1 MWNINR
7 KSGRNWTNTYRY
19 AYILQH
25 CTLILPHP
33 GSPQSLISDEGPNK
47 NTEALINWYYR
58 AVNWTVVGKS
68 LVFKGESSKIPR
80 LILFNLSIYVETQ
93 KKIRYVFS
101 NESWK
106 IETFRQH
113 WFWDAYFNIPSK
125 RFVNLVTSFD
135 DGNILFKIPIRKWH
149 VCVNITQSLSSV
161 LPC

>member
-93 KKIRYVFS
+93 KKFV
-101 NESWK
+101 
-106 IETFRQH
+106 TFFRMRVGKLKH
-113 WFWDAYFNIPSK
+113 FANIDFEMHISIFRRNVSSISLPLSTTGIFYL
-125 RFVNLVTSFD
+125 RFRS
-135 DGNILFKIPIRKWH
+135 GNGM
-149 VCVNITQSLSSV
+149 CA
-161 LPC
+161 